1 MAFRPFGAL
10 KAASGVSLDEIKIS
24 RDPTE
29 ILFTF
34 IYTAAKKTK
43 DGAHAVG
50 VSREALRNSIP
61 FILERVS
68 STIFFLRK
76 NIDLLKHTSKKLH
89 EKVEKKK
96 AS

>member
-1 MAFRPFGAL
+1 
-10 KAASGVSLDEIKIS
+10 
-24 RDPTE
+24 
-29 ILFTF
+29 LFTF

-76 NIDLLKHTSKKLH
+76 NIGRGSNTFTGTCFDELKAVHRSSQTH
-89 EKVEKKK
+89 EQKTARKSRKEKGIMTW
-96 AS
+96 